1 MEPVSR
7 VEGTAVPLDR
17 ADVDTDQIIPAVYLK
32 RIERTGYGPF
42 LFDEWRKDPSFVL
55 NDERYAGA
63 SILLTGPNFGSGS
76 SREHA
81 PWALE
86 DYGFRAIVA
95 PSFADIFRNNC
106 LKIGLLPVELPA
118 ESVRALMDAV
128 LDDPTTRIVVDLEER
143 RVTAPAVEESFEID
157 DFTRWRLLEGLDDIG
172 LSLRHEAE
180 IAAYEA
186 TRASWLPTA

>member
-1 MEPVSR
+1 MDPVR
-7 VEGTAVPLDR
+7 VVQGTAIPLDR
-17 ADVDTDQIIPAVYLK
+17 SDVDTDQIIPAQYLK
-32 RIERTGYGPF
+32 RIERTGFGPF

-55 NDERYAGA
+55 NDPRYAGA
-63 SILLTGPNFGSGS
+63 SILLTGANFGSGS

-106 LKIGLLPVELPA
+106 CKIGLLPVELPA

-128 LDDPTTRIVVDLEER
+128 LDDPTTTIEVDLDRLTVSAPGLEETFVFDGFR
-143 RVTAPAVEESFEID
+143 R
-157 DFTRWRLLEGLDDIG
+157 WCLLEGMDDIE
-172 LSLRHEAE
+172 LTLRHAE
-180 IAAYEA
+180 EIENYEA
-186 TRASWLPTA
+186 HRPVWLTTA